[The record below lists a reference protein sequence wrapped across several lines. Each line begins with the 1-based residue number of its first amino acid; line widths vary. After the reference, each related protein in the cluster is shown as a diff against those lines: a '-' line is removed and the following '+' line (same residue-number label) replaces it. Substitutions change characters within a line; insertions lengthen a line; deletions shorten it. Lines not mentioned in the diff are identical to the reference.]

1 MKLIGVITEDV
12 TVNGQDV
19 SKTIASVMKPKYPV
33 MRHVNVLDVKMWMRM
48 PLEGK
53 HLSLLV

>member
-19 SKTIASVMKPKYPV
+19 SKTIANVTKPKYHV
-33 MRHVNVLDVKMWMRM
+33 TRHVNVLDAKM
-48 PLEGK
+48 
-53 HLSLLV
+53 

>member
-19 SKTIASVMKPKYPV
+19 SKTIANATKPKYHV
-33 MRHVNVLDVKMWMRM
+33 TRHVNVLDAKM
-48 PLEGK
+48 
-53 HLSLLV
+53 